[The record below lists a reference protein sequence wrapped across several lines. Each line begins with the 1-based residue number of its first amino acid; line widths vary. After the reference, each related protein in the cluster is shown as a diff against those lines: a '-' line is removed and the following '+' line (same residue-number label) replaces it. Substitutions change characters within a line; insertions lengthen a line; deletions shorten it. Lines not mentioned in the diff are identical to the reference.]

1 MRGFTLVALS
11 VALFPRALAAQTP
24 ADLSSG
30 GLAPP
35 PAVESQKPAEQPP
48 TGPGTT
54 ETDLARSEKEDSGRG
69 LEFFWLNG
77 EVGVGH
83 FGLGTY
89 DPGDLVDSSV
99 ETKQTGLVAGAGLG
113 VRLVFLTLGA
123 RFRYAPFKDWK
134 LWTLGAE
141 GGLHVPLGS
150 LEPYFT
156 LGLGYASIKPSEGE
170 LDIMGFDGRLGA
182 GIDYYLTNMFSVG
195 ANLTGDILF
204 LSRKKVDA
212 VPEGSGSVYAKD
224 GSSIGGG
231 VTLTAVA
238 GLHF

>member
-1 MRGFTLVALS
+1 MRGFTLVALA
-11 VALFPRALAAQTP
+11 VALLPRAVAAQTP
-24 ADLSSG
+24 APDLSSG

-35 PAVESQKPAEQPP
+35 PPVESQKPAEQPP
-48 TGPGTT
+48 AGSGTT
-54 ETDLARSEKEDSGRG
+54 EGDLSRSEKEDSGRG

-89 DPGDLVDSSV
+89 DPGDLVDSNV

-123 RFRYAPFKDWK
+123 RFRYAPFKDWT

-141 GGLHVPLGS
+141 GGLHVPLGA

-156 LGLGYASIKPSEGE
+156 LGLGYASIKPTEGE

-195 ANLTGDILF
+195 ANLTGDVLF
-204 LSRKKVDA
+204 LSRGKVDA
-212 VPEGSGSVYAKD
+212 AAGSGSVYAQD